1 MTASRHLLAGC
12 LLVVGLFAS
21 AAWAREQSVATRPVP
36 PVVLSGA
43 DVGFR
48 ITGRRG
54 ETPIGELVVRVDGQW
69 QKAEFAS
76 GLKLIT
82 K

>member
-1 MTASRHLLAGC
+1 MTVSRYLLAGC
-12 LLVVGLFAS
+12 LVVIGLFAS
-21 AAWAREQSVATRPVP
+21 AVWAHEQSVAPRPTP

-48 ITGRRG
+48 MTGRRG
-54 ETPIGELVVRVDGQW
+54 QTPIGELVVRVDGQW